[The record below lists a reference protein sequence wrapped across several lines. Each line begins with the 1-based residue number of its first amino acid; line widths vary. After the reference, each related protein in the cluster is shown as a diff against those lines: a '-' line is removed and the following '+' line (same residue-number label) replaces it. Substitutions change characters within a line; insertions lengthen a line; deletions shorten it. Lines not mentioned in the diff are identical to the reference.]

1 MATVVTVHGTFAHSG
16 GGASEPD
23 TPPPAAQWWQEGS
36 DFDKSLRSI
45 VDAAPGPEGPKPL
58 EIKRFEWSGEN
69 SEIER
74 RKAGNRLYQS
84 LKEIDQRGEPFCVVG
99 HSHGGSVVAWALLDS
114 AAKKN
119 ELKNLKRWITVGTP
133 FVNLKRERLL
143 IQRLPLLFKVAFVAS
158 LMLLVMFLVYLISDT
173 VDGDKMLFGNF
184 FPPVLF
190 VTGAMMSLP
199 IIVFY
204 FVLKVWDSRV
214 HHHYRR
220 RVKDRAKDYFAGRWH
235 SFTHTDDE
243 AVQGLAFLPG
253 AKLYFFDSSFAVGS
267 ITLLSV
273 VAVPLLYLVL
283 LKSPTPMV
291 AIGDWLKHTFYDS
304 SANQEA
310 EKALREMRTR
320 LRDTRTRERTTAVQ
334 ADRGAA
340 FRTFRD
346 DRRALAARFPNLE
359 KAERAYRFKAR
370 FFERDGKPC
379 EGGHICGA
387 GRDLTINSG
396 LLLHIVTDEISSALG
411 GEGIDNRWQ
420 NAAAS
425 LIAPAAIV
433 PICFALIALG
443 LMKLIQFFAT
453 LISRW
458 TASLLNALT
467 NAEVKR
473 AAFGNDTE
481 GEVAFAATD
490 RPVWIDR
497 SPTRLPAALAD
508 LITDYSNGIASNSLA
523 KFRRVIGQLASAEPK
538 HTADTA
544 ITTYFT
550 WKELVHSSYFD
561 VPQFGKLVGQ
571 SICRAEGFAPSRAF
585 MADPDQARSAQWLAE
600 IEGAAKTTATPAS
613 APPTK
618 EDAGAVAA
626 AVAST
631 VKAEP

>member
-1 MATVVTVHGTFAHSG
+1 MATVVTVHGTFANAG
-16 GGASEPD
+16 GGAAAPNS
-23 TPPPAAQWWQEGS
+23 PPVAPQWWQEGS
-36 DFDKSLRSI
+36 DFDKSLRLI
-45 VDAAPGPEGPKPL
+45 VDAAAGPNGPQPL
-58 EIKRFEWSGEN
+58 EVKRFEWSGSN
-69 SEIER
+69 SEVER
-74 RKAGNRLYQS
+74 REAGSRLYKT
-84 LKEIDQRGEPFCVVG
+84 LKEIDARGEPFCVVG
-99 HSHGGSVVAWALLDS
+99 HSHGGSVVAWALLES

-133 FVNLKRERLL
+133 FVNLKREKLL
-143 IQRLPLLFKVAFVAS
+143 IQRLPLLLKVAFVAS
-158 LMLLVMFLVYLISDT
+158 LMLLMMFLVYLISDT
-173 VDGDKMLFGNF
+173 LDGDRMLFGSF

-199 IIVFY
+199 ILVFY
-204 FVLKVWDSRV
+204 VVLKFWDARNYL
-214 HHHYRR
+214 HYRR
-220 RVKDRAKDYFAGRWH
+220 RVTNRAREYFAPRWQ
-235 SFTHTDDE
+235 SFTHPDDE

-253 AKLYFFDSSFAVGS
+253 AKLNFFDEAFAVGT

-310 EKALREMRTR
+310 EKALRDMRTR
-320 LRDTRTRERTTAVQ
+320 LRETRNRERTFASRTES
-334 ADRGAA
+334 GGA
-340 FRTFRD
+340 FRTFREE
-346 DRRALAARFPNLE
+346 RRALAARYPNLE

-379 EGGHICGA
+379 EGGHICGN

-411 GEGIDNRWQ
+411 GEGIDNQWQ
-420 NAAAS
+420 NAAAA
-425 LIAPAAIV
+425 LVLPAAVV
-433 PICFALIALG
+433 PLCFAVLALL
-443 LMKLIQFFAT
+443 LMKLIQFFAS
-453 LISRW
+453 LVSRW
-458 TASLLNALT
+458 AASILNVLT

-481 GEVAFAATD
+481 GEIAFAAID
-490 RPVWIDR
+490 RPIWIER
-497 SPTRLPAALAD
+497 SPPRLPSGLAD
-508 LITDYSNGIASNSLA
+508 LITAYSNGIATNSLA

-571 SICRAEGFAPSRAF
+571 SLCRAEGFAPSARF
-585 MADPDQARSAQWLAE
+585 LADPDHARSAQWLAE
-600 IEGAAKTTATPAS
+600 IDGSAGTTATPAS
-613 APPTK
+613 APPTQ

-631 VKAEP
+631 VKAQP